1 MSRADSI
8 GIAPQTDLRTGATAV
23 AYSPPVTQATPE
35 MNRQT
40 LDISET
46 LGNRAPVAQEYG
58 GRVFTNPMQG
68 ALRPRSG
75 GLILAGFFGAPAST
89 PNATAPAAFDHVYDS
104 LANLPVLSS
113 IWTRTDLSHIG
124 QGAILDK
131 YIGCV
136 GNTLNL
142 TCEAN
147 NYLLFEAGYVA
158 REWMPDPPAPS
169 FTRDTSG
176 RWPFNRV
183 TVEMA
188 VGSGAY
194 EATPAKAFSL
204 AYSND
209 VTTDDYV
216 LGGLFVDSLP
226 LGDIELTGS
235 FRPTRDIKGH
245 TRRAM
250 ADAPEDIRLKLVA
263 TGPEIAPGVNF
274 SFEVELFRLETLSA
288 PGNQI
293 NAGET
298 LRDVEVSWRAVLDD
312 TSGKLVTVK
321 LTNTENGSL
330 YRAA

>member
-8 GIAPQTDLRTGATAV
+8 GIAPQADLRTGAATV

-35 MNRQT
+35 MNRET

-58 GRVFTNPMQG
+58 GRVFSNPLQG

-75 GLILAGFFGAPAST
+75 GLILAGFFGAPTST
-89 PNATAPAAFDHVYDS
+89 VHPTEPTAVEHLYDS
-104 LANLPVLSS
+104 LANLPVFSS
-113 IWTRTDLSHIG
+113 IWTRTDLSHLG
-124 QGAILDK
+124 QQSILDK

-136 GNTLNL
+136 GNTISL

-147 NYLLFEAGYVA
+147 NYLLFEANYAA

-176 RWPFNRV
+176 RWPFNKV
-183 TVEMA
+183 DVEMA
-188 VGSGAY
+188 VGAGAY

-204 AYSND
+204 AYNNN
-209 VTTDDYV
+209 VATDDYV
-216 LGGLFVDSLP
+216 LGDLFVDSLP

-250 ADAPEDIRLKLVA
+250 ADAPEDIKLKLVA

-274 SFEVELFRLETLSA
+274 SFEVELFRLETLTA
-288 PGNQI
+288 PGNAI

-312 TSGKLVTVK
+312 STGKLITAR
-321 LTNTENGSL
+321 LTNTEDGSL